1 MKEKPNILVCS
12 DFSPF
17 SDQALKAA
25 EVVRQK
31 TNGHLQV
38 LHVTQHQAICD
49 WLPTDSYFEL
59 MDTKFEKE
67 LLDFAKK
74 RLGEQMKSC
83 HVSGE
88 GQVTAGIP
96 ASSIMQFI
104 VDNKVDFVIMGHKG
118 TSGSKFHMGSLT
130 EKIVASSHVPVLVVK
145 TQLSINKIGAM
156 IDPQSP
162 MNEILKEAEDLA
174 VLFSSHLTIVSLFQ
188 DIAGRYKHFPDVLS
202 LPDDKKEEMVRATKS
217 EIKKHLTR
225 KTDAHLVVDIST
237 ERKLAYHLN
246 SIILEEHIDLP
257 VMKRHQSDYLE
268 KLLIGSETR
277 RMLELSEKNLL
288 ILPP

>member
-17 SDQALKAA
+17 SDLALKAA

-38 LHVTQHQAICD
+38 LHITQHQAICD
-49 WLPTDSYFEL
+49 WLPTESYLEL
-59 MDTKFEKE
+59 MDTKFEKD

-74 RLGEQMKSC
+74 KLGEQMNSW
-83 HVSGE
+83 HVQGE
-88 GQVTAGIP
+88 AQVSAGIP
-96 ASSIMQFI
+96 ASSIMQYI
-104 VDNKVDFVIMGHKG
+104 VDNKVDIVIMGHKG

-130 EKIVASSHVPVLVVK
+130 EKIVASSHIPVLVVK
-145 TQLSINKIGAM
+145 TKFSMNKIGAL

-162 MNEILKEAEDLA
+162 MEEILGEAEQLA
-174 VLFSSHLTIVSLFQ
+174 KLFASRLTVVSLFPN
-188 DIAGRYKHFPDVLS
+188 IAARYKHFPDILT
-202 LPDDKKEEMVRATKS
+202 LPDEKKEELIKATKA
-217 EIKKHLTR
+217 EIKKHLSG

-237 ERKLAYHLN
+237 ERKLAYQLN
-246 SIILEEHIDLP
+246 SIVNEEHIDLP

-277 RMLELSEKNLL
+277 RMLEFSEKNLL